1 MIMGNE
7 AQNNNGFSQLG
18 ESPLFNFS
26 LGSKELF
33 HSNFLAWLGENK
45 STRNIFIQILE
56 KCFFNN
62 NRPDWID
69 GFKNNASKFEILR
82 EYKHFDLCIRDKDN
96 EKLVLVLENKVKSI
110 PSLEQIERYTEDIPE
125 KNENTSLVLLS
136 LIDNFVDKV
145 LIEQKGWKIVS
156 YQNLYD
162 CLKDI
167 DLSCLSCYYQFILE
181 DYKSFICCLTK
192 IKVSDT
198 YLLNEKYT
206 TNLKNLRILDLA
218 QKLQASQLCSTLIQK
233 IKKEDI
239 VATYDDKDN
248 NYWVL
253 KNSELRMR
261 IGVGYS
267 NKSAL
272 LDISISLEK
281 NQDLPRLHIQLQGNQ
296 YRHAYEFEIEEIDYN
311 ELCKKDENG
320 KYKEKV
326 NEFLGK
332 KSIPPNIYNNWLKNF
347 IDIDKDILEEKIKP
361 EAKGNYNSF
370 KGTGKIEKSYYY
382 LFIYKYKVINF
393 EATIDNIAQYIIEDI
408 KQIKQLHFSRN
419 RSPQDIINKYRN
431 NPGTLKDFVRKCES
445 SKKLEEN
452 GLHNQE

>member
-1 MIMGNE
+1 MGNE

-45 STRNIFIQILE
+45 STRNIFIQILKKNLE
-56 KCFFNN
+56 DDNTN
-62 NRPDWID
+62 YPDWINE
-69 GFKNNASKFEILR
+69 FENNASKFEILR
-82 EYKHFDLCIRDKDN
+82 EYKHFDLCIRDENK
-96 EKLVLVLENKVKSI
+96 KLVLILENKVKSI
-110 PSLEQIERYTEDIPE
+110 PSFEQIERYTEDIPE

-136 LIDNFVDKV
+136 LIGNFVDKV

-156 YQNLYD
+156 YKNLYD

-181 DYKSFICCLTK
+181 DYKRFINNLIT
-192 IKVSDT
+192 IKVS
-198 YLLNEKYT
+198 EKY
-206 TNLKNLRILDLA
+206 LEIEASDVRILDLA
-218 QKLQASQLCSTLIQK
+218 QKLQASQLCSELIETINK
-233 IKKEDI
+233 NKDI
-239 VATYDDKDN
+239 VATYDKD
-248 NYWVL
+248 YWVL
-253 KNSELRMR
+253 KDSSELRMR

-272 LDISISLEK
+272 LDISISLEQ

-296 YRHAYEFEIEEIDYN
+296 YRHAYEFKIEEKEYN
-311 ELCKKDENG
+311 DLRIKDENY

-326 NEFLGK
+326 NLFLENKGNPQK
-332 KSIPPNIYNNWLKNF
+332 RYDNWLKSF
-347 IDIDKDILEEKIKP
+347 IVKDILEEKIKP
-361 EAKGNYNSF
+361 EAEGNYNSF
-370 KGTGKIEKSYYY
+370 KGTGRIKDTYYY
-382 LFIYKYKVINF
+382 LFIYKYKVINSKA
-393 EATIDNIAQYIIEDI
+393 EIDNIVQYIIEDI
-408 KQIKQLHFSRN
+408 DQIRLHFSIN